1 MGKCIGFGGRIITKT
16 DAAKYIN
23 SPETEIFI
31 KSDHLYGYSLA
42 KKGKTHEIILTEGYL
57 DVISMHQAGFDGAV
71 APLGTSISK
80 TQINMCWNLCD
91 NPIVSLDGDAAGVK
105 ASYRW
110 IDKILPLVGAGKSFK
125 FAKLPQ
131 GADPDQLIIDG
142 KSDIIKGAIEN
153 AISLS
158 DWIWEGAFLLY
169 PSETPEQKAAIIKML
184 MDKIATISD
193 GSVKKLYMQTLKQK
207 ERDLYRRKF
216 TPPAE
221 TSNIRPIISV
231 REKMEKIFIVTV
243 INHPYIINKVIE
255 SFVKLEFSN
264 PRMKK
269 LKERILDCYDIYFS
283 GRMDDYEIAIMS
295 LKNDV
300 ITDLED
306 VELHAKFS
314 SENSTDDEAM
324 EGWLKLMDNY
334 YAEPI
339 IAADLQTAASSLK
352 SSFSENDWQRLKALK
367 QEAISHRTKKQEM

>member
-1 MGKCIGFGGRIITKT
+1 FGGRTIIKT

-23 SPETEIFI
+23 SPETEIFV

-57 DVISMHQAGFDGAV
+57 DVISMHQAGFDGTV

-80 TQINMCWNLCD
+80 TQINMCWNICD

-110 IDKILPLVGAGKSFK
+110 IDKILPLVEAGKSFK

-131 GADPDQLIIDG
+131 DADPDQLIIDG
-142 KSDIIKGAIEN
+142 KSDIIKCAIKD
-153 AISLS
+153 ALSLS

-184 MDKIATISD
+184 MGKIATISNT
-193 GSVKKLYMQTLKQK
+193 SVKKLYMQTLKQK
-207 ERDLYRRKF
+207 EQDLYRRKF
-216 TPPAE
+216 TSPVE
-221 TSNIRPIISV
+221 KRSIRPIISV
-231 REKMEKIFIVTV
+231 REKIEKIFIVTI

-255 SFVKLEFSN
+255 SFVKLEFSSL
-264 PRMKK
+264 RMKK
-269 LKERILDCYDIYFS
+269 LRERILDCYDIYFS
-283 GRMDDYEIAIMS
+283 GKMDKYETAIMA
-295 LKNDV
+295 LKNDT

-314 SENSTDDEAM
+314 SKNATDDEAM
-324 EGWLKLMDNY
+324 EGWLKMMDNY
-334 YAEPI
+334 HAEPI

-352 SSFSENDWQRLKALK
+352 SSFSENDWKRLKALK
-367 QEAISHRTKKQEM
+367 QEAISNRTKKQEI